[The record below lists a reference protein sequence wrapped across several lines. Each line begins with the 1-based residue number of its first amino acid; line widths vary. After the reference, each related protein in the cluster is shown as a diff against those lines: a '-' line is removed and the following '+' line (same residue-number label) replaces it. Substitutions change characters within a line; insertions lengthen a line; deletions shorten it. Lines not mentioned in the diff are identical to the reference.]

1 MTIKKFEGKTKEE
14 AINAAKRELGQEVVI
29 MNIKEA
35 KGKGILGVFRKP
47 TYEVTA
53 AVEEEEVKKQIEPK
67 EVPLSDTE
75 NSIPSDAASLRLK
88 KDAPEEKQSSF
99 SAAADE
105 EIPVSSFSGNTGHLP
120 DLTAPSTGA
129 GWQQADPIAS
139 VNPDDLRSAFKEIN
153 DVIDRAE
160 RVRENDTNY
169 SRPVIKRDEYTPDD
183 NHYLDRSAEYINER
197 EEVRRP
203 DYSTSSAPRYSDAD
217 RPQYSSYSA
226 ASQRETPQYSSYSA
240 ASQYSDDTFSPRSDR
255 SEAGYYDRPD
265 TGFSGD
271 NEDDTE
277 VTNETER
284 ELLLKYEKN
293 HEFIKTLYNILLA
306 HEVDEVYINR
316 IIAGMGN
323 IIRSDNSLDFL
334 IANVYQ
340 KIVLLLGNPDP
351 IEIPENP
358 MKRPQIVFFT
368 GPTGVGKT
376 TTIAKI
382 ASDFKIKRRNEVAF
396 ITTDTYRIAA
406 TEQLKVY
413 ADILKVPMKIA
424 YTPDDVSAGIEA
436 FKDKDLI
443 LVDTVGFSHKNKE
456 QKNNLSEFL
465 NQIPQSRDAKVYLVL
480 STTTKYSDIKEII
493 DSYRELTDFNII
505 FTKLDETDNY
515 GNILNAR
522 LYSGKSLSY
531 VTMGQNVPDDISL
544 IDVQALTKTLLG
556 GN

>member
-47 TYEVTA
+47 SYEVTA
-53 AVEEEEVKKQIEPK
+53 AVEEEEVQKKIGSQTDM
-67 EVPLSDTE
+67 LADTE
-75 NSIPSDAASLRLK
+75 SSIPSDSASLRLK
-88 KDAPEEKQSSF
+88 KNTSEEKQSSF

-120 DLTAPSTGA
+120 DLTAPSPTSGM
-129 GWQQADPIAS
+129 QKVDPISS

-160 RVRENDTNY
+160 RVKGPDSNSEY
-169 SRPVIKRDEYTPDD
+169 ERPIIKRDEYSRD
-183 NHYLDRSAEYINER
+183 NDRYLDRSAEYINER

-203 DYSTSSAPRYSDAD
+203 QYSEDMHRPDYSDESRY
-217 RPQYSSYSA
+217 
-226 ASQRETPQYSSYSA
+226 
-240 ASQYSDDTFSPRSDR
+240 SQYSEDVFSPRVDR
-255 SEAGYYDRPD
+255 EYKGYSGEDEDEEAN
-265 TGFSGD
+265 S
-271 NEDDTE
+271 
-277 VTNETER
+277 ER
-284 ELLLKYEKN
+284 ELLLKYENN

-316 IIAGMGN
+316 IISGMGN

-382 ASDFKIKRRNEVAF
+382 ASDFKIKRRNEVAL

-406 TEQLKVY
+406 TEQLQVY
-413 ADILKVPMKIA
+413 ADILKVPMTIA
-424 YTPDDVSAGIEA
+424 YTPDDVSNGIQNYR
-436 FKDKDLI
+436 DKDLI
-443 LVDTVGFSHKNKE
+443 LIDTVGFSHKNKE
-456 QKNNLSEFL
+456 QKDNLSAFL
-465 NQIPQSRDAKVYLVL
+465 AKIPESKDAKVYLVL
-480 STTTKYSDIKEII
+480 STTTKYTDIKEII
-493 DSYRELTDFNII
+493 DSYRELTDFDII
-505 FTKLDETDNY
+505 FTKLDETDSY

-531 VTMGQNVPDDISL
+531 VTTGQNVPDDISL